1 MRKILLIV
9 VSALILSNT
18 MVVTAKGNDTYIK
31 HQYQEYCKIIGD
43 KYNVSPELLMA
54 MIERESSGNADA
66 ENGGCIGLMQ
76 IYEKYHKDR
85 MERLGVTDLYNP
97 FCNIMVATDY
107 LMELAEKY
115 EDLGYVLDLYNGNSK
130 AKYNAENGILSDYAA
145 SILERSAELENVR
158 GK

>member
-1 MRKILLIV
+1 
-9 VSALILSNT
+9 
-18 MVVTAKGNDTYIK
+18 
-31 HQYQEYCKIIGD
+31 
-43 KYNVSPELLMA
+43 
-54 MIERESSGNADA
+54 
-66 ENGGCIGLMQ
+66 
-76 IYEKYHKDR
+76 

-97 FCNIMVATDY
+97 FWNIMVATDY

-130 AKYNAENGILSDYAA
+130 AKYNAENGILSEYAA

>member
-54 MIERESSGNADA
+54 MIEKESSGNADA

-97 FCNIMVATDY
+97 FWNIMVATDY

-115 EDLGYVLDLYNGNSK
+115 EDLGFVLMKYNGDSR
-130 AKYNAENGILSDYAA
+130 ANAYWEAGELSEYAA
-145 SILERSAELENVR
+145 SIIERSAELENVR

>member
-1 MRKILLIV
+1 MIV

-54 MIERESSGNADA
+54 MIERESSGNAYA

-76 IYEKYHKDR
+76 VYEKYHKDR

-97 FCNIMVATDY
+97 FWNIMVATDY

-115 EDLGYVLDLYNGNSK
+115 EDLGYVLMKYNGDSK
-130 AKYNAENGILSDYAA
+130 ADAYWETGELSEYAA
-145 SILERSAELENVR
+145 SIIERSAELENVR